1 MASTNNAR
9 WIAGLMRKKDSY
21 PAPFNGL
28 PDEYPEVKGSITV
41 ASDGTP
47 EVDDT
52 ASSKLSINLVKLMEA
67 LSSSDAKEHPYI
79 GIDGDDILVEM
90 PSLAGGGQTKL
101 CRFNTKGTA
110 SILACN
116 YAGET
121 YSDDAVVPGVN
132 GTGTQIF
139 VAVLVGLLKLTDG
152 ESVSLPY
159 QKMHEMLVSDLKF
172 LMETWVHGARS
183 NLDENMLEALGV
195 VSSIVYNAMTGALSS
210 INVIYKAMGGKEP
223 VIGRLSQERVES
235 GASISLYS
243 LNEANAF
250 GLDSNFLKNVRP
262 DATYFS
268 DAMGSTADYV
278 GADGKYDL
286 TALKRELKL
295 PFHELTDEEQTMVPE
310 LDEHYVIPAQLV
322 EAARTIKDD
331 WRFPGL
337 GLAPN
342 YLLEGD
348 SGSGKTMATL
358 FWACVFGIPR
368 TKMTMN
374 PAMDTSTLI
383 GAFYPVFKDM
393 GDWELS
399 DKERV
404 AVNMI
409 FESMR
414 SKSGKEGKEDIINEI
429 RRAFDDTNTRDDLRG
444 ALGIPADFDVD
455 LDAQAAWEAL
465 GQEGAAPDAEDIKA
479 LANQCFTDASY
490 KLLAYLTEQAEKD
503 NVSYRFVLSELM
515 RAFQNGWLVEIQEAA
530 SVLRPGVLTE
540 LNSLLEEGGSIELPN
555 GKRIYRHPDTIVV
568 FTTNRGYA
576 GNADINES
584 LRDRCLFGLKMNL
597 PTQVEMAQ
605 RAMAR
610 TGMEDSALALKAAKV
625 IEEVSKEAKAKNI
638 HGSFGMRSLI
648 AWMMDLKRMKNP
660 ERSFKTRVIFKMT
673 TDEDDVALLM
683 DAYHT
688 VM

>member
-1 MASTNNAR
+1 MASTNSAR
-9 WIAGLMRKKDSY
+9 WIAGFMRKKDSY
-21 PAPFNGL
+21 PAPFDTMT
-28 PDEYPEVKGSITV
+28 DEYPEAKGSIRMG
-41 ASDGTP
+41 SDGSP
-47 EVDDT
+47 EVDDAVT
-52 ASSKLSINLVKLMEA
+52 SKLSINLIKMMEA
-67 LSSSDAKEHPYI
+67 LTSAETKEHPYI
-79 GIDGDDILVEM
+79 GLDGEDILVEM
-90 PSLAGGGQTKL
+90 SSLSDGGKTKL
-101 CRFNTKGTA
+101 CRFNTAGKA

-116 YAGET
+116 YVSDA
-121 YSDDAVVPGVN
+121 YSDEAVIPGVK

-139 VAVLVGLLKLTDG
+139 IAVLVGLLKLTSG

-159 QKMHEMLVSDLKF
+159 QKAHELLVGELNY
-172 LMETWVHGARS
+172 LMENWIHGSRA
-183 NLDENMLEALGV
+183 NLSESILEALGV
-195 VSSIVYNAMTGALSS
+195 VSSLVYNSMTKSLGS
-210 INVIYKAMGGKEP
+210 INAIYKAMGDKDPEM
-223 VIGRLSQERVES
+223 GRLTQERVES

-250 GLDSNFLKNVRP
+250 GLSSNFLKNVKP
-262 DATYFS
+262 DADFFS
-268 DAMGSTADYV
+268 DEMGSTSDYI

-286 TALKRELKL
+286 EALKKELKL
-295 PFHELTDEEQTMVPE
+295 PFHELSDDEQAMVPQ
-310 LDEHYVIPAQLV
+310 LDDHYVIPAQLV

-348 SGSGKTMATL
+348 SGSGKTMATS
-358 FWACVFGIPR
+358 FWACAFGIPR

-393 GDWELS
+393 SDWELS
-399 DKERV
+399 DKERM
-404 AVNMI
+404 AVDMI
-409 FESMR
+409 IESMR
-414 SKSGKEGKEDIINEI
+414 SKSGKEGKEDIINGI
-429 RRAFDDTNTRDDLRG
+429 RRAFDDSNTRDDLRG

-455 LDAQAAWEAL
+455 LDTQAAWEAL
-465 GQEGAAPDAEDIKA
+465 GQEGPAPDTEEVKA
-479 LANQCFTDASY
+479 LANQRFADESY
-490 KLLAYLTEQAEKD
+490 NLLAYLTEQAEKD

-515 RAFQNGWLVEIQEAA
+515 RAFQHGWLVEIQEAA

-610 TGMEDSALALKAAKV
+610 TGMEDEALALKAAKV
-625 IEEVSKEAKAKNI
+625 MEEVSKEAKAKNI

-648 AWMMDLKRMKNP
+648 AWMMDLKRKKNA
-660 ERSFKTRVIFKMT
+660 ERSFKSRVVYKMT
-673 TDEDDVALLM
+673 TDEDDVSLLM